1 MTYNE
6 LYKGLHMLA
15 VDTGSLPCLGCG
27 WENSCGIKG
36 CAICRAAAE
45 TVRQLKQQNDYLSA
59 KLADKNK

>member
-15 VDTGSLPCLGCG
+15 V
-27 WENSCGIKG
+27 
-36 CAICRAAAE
+36 E
-45 TVRQLKQQNDYLSA
+45 TVQQLKQQNDYLSV

>member
-45 TVRQLKQQNDYLSA
+45 TVRQLKQ
-59 KLADKNK
+59 

>member
-15 VDTGSLPCLGCG
+15 VEAGSLPCLGCG

-45 TVRQLKQQNDYLSA
+45 TVRQLKQQNDYLLA
-59 KLADKNK
+59 QLADKNK

>member
-15 VDTGSLPCLGCG
+15 V
-27 WENSCGIKG
+27 
-36 CAICRAAAE
+36 E

>member
-15 VDTGSLPCLGCG
+15 VETGSLPCLGCG
-27 WENSCGIKG
+27 WENNCGIKG
-36 CAICRAAAE
+36 CAICRVAAE